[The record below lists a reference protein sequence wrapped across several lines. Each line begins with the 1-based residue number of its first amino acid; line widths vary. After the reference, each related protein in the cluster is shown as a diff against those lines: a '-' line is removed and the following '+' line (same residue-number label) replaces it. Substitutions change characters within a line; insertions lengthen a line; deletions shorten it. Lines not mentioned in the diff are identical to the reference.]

1 MYEISVEKSFEA
13 AHYLRGYKGKCEN
26 LHGHRYTIVV
36 KVSAEKLNDI
46 GLAYDFTDLKKY
58 LGEILDRY
66 DHTCLNDVKPFD
78 KINPSAENLAATI
91 YKELKKSLDSAR
103 DKSLDAARSKLA
115 KEVAA
120 PELSAVEVWEN
131 PQQGVEYRPEQHTI
145 SGRFKK

>member
-26 LHGHRYTIVV
+26 MHGHRYTIVV
-36 KVSAEKLNDI
+36 KVTAEKLNAI

-58 LGEILDRY
+58 LGEILERY

-91 YKELKKSLDSAR
+91 YKELKK
-103 DKSLDAARSKLA
+103 KLA

-131 PQQGVEYRPEQHTI
+131 PGQGVEYKPDY
-145 SGRFKK
+145 